1 MSHRQ
6 LIKKEKGIALLLTLM
21 IIIALSTMSI
31 AMLSIIQT
39 SAINT
44 ARSHLSV
51 ITYQAAEAGIEE
63 ARIDLIE
70 EIVHKK
76 GAIVT
81 NDLFLNRTD
90 EILTDAIL
98 GDIDPLD
105 QKSISCLALHG
116 YVEPNE
122 DYTSIYYALASN
134 NIQKWDTTD
143 KGTPKEPFENAGY
156 AVYDQTPLAFSTDPS
171 FKDYT
176 FVYFVQRVPVDATL
190 AGYNFI
196 TQGTYSPDSPVSQG
210 TLDNQRLF
218 YRIISCGF
226 SPPGHKHIVPLQAY
240 YSTGGKI
247 GEPYFIEKNLIL
259 TGSYRP

>member
-1 MSHRQ
+1 MSQRRM
-6 LIKKEKGIALLLTLM
+6 IKKEKGIALLLTLM
-21 IIIALSTMSI
+21 ILIALSTMSI

-39 SAINT
+39 SAKNT

-63 ARIDLIE
+63 ARIDLME
-70 EIVHKK
+70 EIIQIKD
-76 GAIVT
+76 GTLT
-81 NDLFLNRTD
+81 NNLFLNRTD
-90 EILTDAIL
+90 LN
-98 GDIDPLD
+98 
-105 QKSISCLALHG
+105 QRSISCLALHG

-122 DYTSIYYALASN
+122 GDYTSIYYALASN

-143 KGTPKEPFENAGY
+143 KGTPEEPFENDGY
-156 AVYDQTPLAFSTDPS
+156 AVYDQTPLAFSTDQS

-190 AGYNFI
+190 EGYNFI

-210 TLDNQRLF
+210 ILDNQRLF

-247 GEPYFIEKNLIL
+247 GEPYSIEKNLIL

>member
-1 MSHRQ
+1 MSQRRM
-6 LIKKEKGIALLLTLM
+6 IKKEKGIALLLTLM
-21 IIIALSTMSI
+21 ILIALSTMSI

-63 ARIDLIE
+63 ARIDLME
-70 EIVHKK
+70 EIIQKK
-76 GAIVT
+76 KDTTLT
-81 NDLFLNRTD
+81 NNLFLNRTD
-90 EILTDAIL
+90 AKLDN
-98 GDIDPLD
+98 IDPLD
-105 QKSISCLALHG
+105 QKSKSCLALHG

-122 DYTSIYYALASN
+122 GDYTSIYYALASN

-143 KGTPKEPFENAGY
+143 KGTPQEPFENAGY
-156 AVYDQTPLAFSTDPS
+156 AVYDQAPLAFSTDPS

-190 AGYNFI
+190 EGYNFI
-196 TQGTYSPDSPVSQG
+196 TQGTYSPDSLDSQG
-210 TLDNQRLF
+210 ILDNQRLF

-226 SPPGHKHIVPLQAY
+226 SPGYDHIVPLQAY
-240 YSTGGKI
+240 YSTGGDSS
-247 GEPYFIEKNLIL
+247 EAYFIEKHLIH